1 MSGATGTYSQ
11 QSTTTSERETIG
23 FDKFARM
30 SITTANNN
38 IGMYYI
44 IEAND
49 LTHCHGKKMTLSFY
63 ARGTNPAGGNF
74 IFNHYWYDG
83 SNSNAD
89 SGVTQN
95 FTLGNISNFQRYSI
109 TFDLATASNVDVTTN
124 TARYDIAILQP
135 ATSYKYNCMANGL
148 HWNAIRGWRN

>member
-1 MSGATGTYSQ
+1 
-11 QSTTTSERETIG
+11 
-23 FDKFARM
+23 M

-38 IGMYYI
+38 AGMYYI

-95 FTLGNISNFQRYSI
+95 FTLGSISNFQRYSI

-124 TARYDIAILQP
+124 TARYDIVILQP
-135 ATSYKYNCMANGL
+135 GF
-148 HWNAIRGWRN
+148 